1 MKDPIQRYFQVGLVS
16 SMMYAPMLS
25 EGPTAWAK
33 LVRAIAV
40 DDYFDVVEINPLPND
55 EVRREVKDL
64 VAQSHMKLVQNA
76 HGRLLAA
83 GLNPNDV
90 DEAGRQAAEDALMK
104 GVDEAASMGSATMGM
119 LSGRWTPE
127 TREECFRQ
135 LVKTV
140 VNVCKYAQTKGILVE
155 LEVFDHDIAK
165 CSLLGPA
172 PLAERFAAE
181 VRCHCP
187 NFGLMVDLSHIPMT
201 YETSA
206 QVISTLR
213 PYITHFHFGNTVCT
227 DPKAEAYGDEHPRF
241 GFPGSSNDTAQ
252 VVEFLRALRENGFFC
267 PQNPYILTYEVKP
280 WKNEDIDVIIA
291 NSKRVLNR
299 AWALLED

>member
-1 MKDPIQRYFQVGLVS
+1 MRDPIQRYFQVGLVS
-16 SMMYAPMLS
+16 AMMYAPMMK
-25 EGPTAWAK
+25 EGASAWPK
-33 LVRAIAV
+33 LVRAIAI
-40 DDYFDVVEINPLPND
+40 DDYFDVVELNPLPND
-55 EVRREVKDL
+55 EIRQQVKAL
-64 VAQSHMKLVQNA
+64 VEQSHMKLVQNA
-76 HGRLLAA
+76 HGRLLGA

-90 DEAGRQAAEDALMK
+90 DENGRQAAEDALIA

-119 LSGRWTPE
+119 LSGRWTGE

-172 PLAERFAAE
+172 PLAARFAAE
-181 VRCHCP
+181 VRTQVP
-187 NFGLMVDLSHIPMT
+187 NFGLMVDLSHFPMT
-201 YETSA
+201 YETST
-206 QVISTLR
+206 QVISVLR
-213 PYITHFHFGNTVCT
+213 PYITHFHFGNTVCE
-227 DPKAEAYGDEHPRF
+227 DPSAVAYGDEHPRF
-241 GFPGSSNDTAQ
+241 GFPDSSNDTAE
-252 VVEFLRALRENGFFC
+252 VLDFLRVLKDNGFF
-267 PQNPYILTYEVKP
+267 NEREPYTLTFEVKP
-280 WKNEDIDVIIA
+280 WADEDIDVIIA

>member
-16 SMMYAPMLS
+16 AMMYAPMLK
-25 EGPTAWAK
+25 EGPSAWAK
-33 LVRAIAV
+33 LIRAIAV
-40 DDYFDVVEINPLPND
+40 DDYFDVVEVNPLPND
-55 EVRREVKDL
+55 EVRKEVADL

-76 HGRLLAA
+76 HGRLMAA

-104 GVDEAASMGSATMGM
+104 GVDEAAAMGSTTMGM

-172 PLAERFAAE
+172 PLAARFAAE
-181 VRCHCP
+181 VRCQCP

-201 YETSA
+201 YETST
-206 QVISTLR
+206 QVISVLR

-227 DPKAEAYGDEHPRF
+227 DPNAEAYGDEHPRF
-241 GFPGSSNDTAQ
+241 GFPGSSNDTAE
-252 VVEFLRALRENGFFC
+252 VVEFLRVLRENGFFC
-267 PQNPYILTYEVKP
+267 PQDPYILTYEVKP
-280 WKNEDIDVIIA
+280 WKDENIDVIIA

>member
-1 MKDPIQRYFQVGLVS
+1 MRDPIQRYFQVGLVS
-16 SMMYAPMLS
+16 AMMYAPMMK
-25 EGPTAWAK
+25 EGASAWPK
-33 LVRAIAV
+33 LVRAIAI
-40 DDYFDVVEINPLPND
+40 DDYFDVVELNPLPND
-55 EVRREVKDL
+55 EIRQQVKAL
-64 VAQSHMKLVQNA
+64 VEQSHMKLVQNA
-76 HGRLLAA
+76 HGRLLGA

-90 DEAGRQAAEDALMK
+90 DENGRQAVEDALIA

-119 LSGRWTPE
+119 LSGRWTGE

-172 PLAERFAAE
+172 PLAARFAAE
-181 VRCHCP
+181 VRTQVP
-187 NFGLMVDLSHIPMT
+187 NFGLMVDLSHFPMT
-201 YETSA
+201 YETST
-206 QVISTLR
+206 QVISVLR
-213 PYITHFHFGNTVCT
+213 PYITHFHFGNTVCE
-227 DPKAEAYGDEHPRF
+227 DPSAVAYGDEHPRF
-241 GFPGSSNDTAQ
+241 GFPNSSNDTAE
-252 VVEFLRALRENGFFC
+252 VLDFLRVLKDNGFF
-267 PQNPYILTYEVKP
+267 NEREPYTLTFEVKP
-280 WKNEDIDVIIA
+280 WADEDIDVIIA

>member
-1 MKDPIQRYFQVGLVS
+1 MRDPIQRYFQVGLVS
-16 SMMYAPMLS
+16 AMMYAPMMK
-25 EGPTAWAK
+25 EGPSAWGK

-40 DDYFDVVEINPLPND
+40 DDYFDVVEVNPLPSD
-55 EVRREVKDL
+55 EVRAEVKAL
-64 VAQSHMKLVQNA
+64 VEQSHMKLVQNA
-76 HGRLLAA
+76 HGRLLGS

-90 DEAGRQAAEDALMK
+90 DEEGRKAAEAALIA
-104 GVDEAASMGSATMGM
+104 GVDEAAAMGSATMGM
-119 LSGRWTPE
+119 LAGRWTME

-165 CSLLGPA
+165 SALLGPA
-172 PLAERFAAE
+172 PLAACFAAE
-181 VRCHCP
+181 VRSQVP
-187 NFGLMVDLSHIPMT
+187 NFGLMVDLSHFPMT

-213 PYITHFHFGNTVCT
+213 PYITHFHFGNTVCQ
-227 DPKAEAYGDEHPRF
+227 DPTAVAYGDEHPRF
-241 GFPGSSNDTAQ
+241 GFPNSSNDTAE
-252 VVEFLRALRENGFFC
+252 VLDFLRVLKDNGFFNA
-267 PQNPYILTYEVKP
+267 QDPYILTFEVKP
-280 WKNEDIDVIIA
+280 WADEDIDVIIA

-299 AWALLED
+299 AWAMLED